1 MIIKIEKRIRKI
13 FVALLILGF
22 FANFFSNFPFKVL
35 AAKLGN
41 DQAKE
46 IILNPN
52 NQDNIAILEEVK
64 EARTTY
70 EKTFKKSDG
79 SLEVYYYE
87 RPIHEYIEDKG
98 FEEIDSTFQN
108 NGDEWSSDA
117 LLYNVKL
124 PKKIHENKKIKFSYQ
139 NTKIEIT
146 YQDINKVTATH
157 IKQENHDETDLTRL
171 EGHIK
176 YNDIL
181 EGVDLE
187 YITNTIRVKENII
200 MKKYIENF
208 TFSYNIKITN
218 LKLIHENNYFYF
230 LNESNEIIYQIDPY
244 YMIDQKG
251 NSSFDLTIRID
262 EIKQGEYKVEV
273 KPNQE
278 WLKEATYPVII
289 DPTINYNNNVINDKV
304 TIKGFNKGNLIST
317 IQNNVLI
324 SKYINSATNED
335 ISRVNIMRLDI
346 SDLPKNVTYLD
357 AKLKMYAIN
366 DNVVSQTVSLNEI
379 TSHIDFEEIN
389 GTTNYNKMHLSNQKK
404 IIDTFY
410 EFDIIDAIHRNRED
424 DEIILEF
431 SPQLFTGN
439 DIEVGF
445 YGPSS
450 TSKPMLVINYYETSG
465 LKDYWTYHSVD
476 VGSAGVMYINDF
488 SGNLVIEK
496 KDYTNSSQRLSFN
509 ISHYYNSNEANIN
522 IGYGKGWRINYAQI
536 MQNLNGVVGVNSS
549 NYYTYIDGTG
559 HKAYYKKKGIL
570 NETIPGSAYYLNE
583 EGDDARIEI
592 GASYTDYYR
601 RIVEDEYIYKY
612 NVYGELVFICDERMS
627 NCIFIA
633 YNELPSG
640 LRVISEVSDS
650 IGNCALFSYE
660 NDLLKEVTINR
671 KKVDENG
678 NSILEDGNAIY
689 ETALTITYEYDNNQ
703 NLISILEHVKD
714 TNNIKAYSKYNY
726 DVNGRLN
733 SLYDYQNQMNS
744 TNKEGVLISYNQTN
758 KKVEKYEIKKYDNH
772 QSLSHL
778 PMMDITYQ
786 KGMTTFKDSNNYQT
800 NYIFD
805 SYGHTIN
812 VYDSDGYAQ
821 FYQYESTNSNTY
833 LNNKVL
839 KTSDAIYNAY
849 NIINNHSFEKFQSA
863 YEIPNWQIINGT
875 SNLVKNVSL
884 DSTNNLYGKYALRIK
899 NDNQNKKPSVAQTI
913 KLNGGKTYQLSYFA
927 KVKENNGYAG
937 GGAYI
942 EIEAVDS
949 SGSIITTAEEY
960 VLPSDN
966 YGQYIKS
973 FTIGGYDMATYDV
986 TIKLTT
992 SYGTTAYFDNVS
1004 FVCGINDCRN
1014 NLLSDASFE
1023 NSYQSTNNYF
1033 WTGGEVVE
1041 REPSKIYGNYEM
1053 LLNGNSTLSQTID
1066 VHIKNGTTLSFGGYI
1081 QANQNKVKMRIRFY
1095 NLLTNTF
1102 SDYYTISFND
1112 TISNYQY
1119 LVENVTLDT
1128 MDEAHQITVEIINEG
1143 NTSIYVDNLVFLED
1157 VYKNTYE
1164 YNEYGKTTKV
1174 TSNHQTIHITRTN
1187 GRDINK
1193 IEYDNLDVNIS
1204 ESNFSSYDKQEINI
1218 EGTIHNVS
1226 NISYSYQAGPEAE
1239 SIIGD
1244 ISKKYFVTSTKY
1256 SDGYQY
1262 ISSVTDEFGNTTKY
1276 EYDYVSG
1283 LLEKVIDAK
1292 NTSTNY
1298 IYDEYER
1305 LTQIL
1310 TNSRKI
1316 TYTYDTKGRVQTV
1329 EVGNLTNYIQYQFT
1343 YNGYNDIVS
1352 IASTSNNDI
1361 GYQNIISYEYYM
1373 YNDLYTG
1380 LYNKIIYPNGTYIRY
1395 EYDDK
1400 LNISKVFEKND
1411 PNEEEELISKYIYN
1425 ELGLVSIYYNMKDNI
1440 IYYNNYDMEGKLT
1453 KISDSNHNEI
1463 QYFYDD
1469 KANLSK
1475 IEYLLEELNGVV
1487 ELNYDEDGN
1496 KNKIKHQGIE
1506 TILENENDPL
1516 GRYFTKLVKKDNLNI
1531 LTYQYTYD
1539 ENSSMQQSSIEE
1551 NNTNNLSSCRIE
1563 KAEVTV
1569 GEQKYTYQYTY
1580 DELGNIVS
1588 YLEIGVNTTT
1598 NEVVSNRRY
1607 LYEYDLYNQ
1616 LTKEKVEKQ
1625 DDETGYITILECN
1638 YTYDEIGNIISM
1650 NRTIKQ
1656 NEYQTLPTHITYYYS
1671 DINNKTRL
1679 TSYSIDGVTFTIT
1692 YDINGNPLEYYNYD
1706 VEFENEKL
1714 ISLKE
1719 NNQIKLRFTYDSN
1732 GKRTKKEIYNEE
1744 TNTYDSVEY
1753 IYVGELLIG
1762 EKQDNQM
1769 IEYIYD
1775 EQNLVGFQI
1784 TTGSV
1789 TETYYYVKNLQK
1801 DITKIIDETG
1811 KEVVSYIYD
1820 AYGNI
1825 VSTKGSKK
1833 DTIGKINPYR
1843 YRGYYYDIETG
1854 LFYCNSRYY
1863 NPEWGR
1869 WISPDSIE
1877 YLDPESINGL
1887 NLYCYCMNNP
1897 IMYVDPNGH
1906 APKWWQSIL
1915 IGLGVIAIAALATAA
1930 IVCSGGSATPFLAV
1944 AGQAALG
1951 GLKIATIAGAT
1962 AGIVRAG
1969 KTAIEGGD
1977 IGDVGKS
1984 LVLGFS
1990 DGFLVGS
1997 VYAAGSMLLGAVSF
2011 RISGLVNNGY
2021 GWSSGNYTGGYQ
2033 TPKTP
2038 GISLITHLGG
2048 INGGRSFGLDLDIY
2062 HGVHFHT
2069 NKFGIGKR
2077 SKWIKAH
2084 HWMFAPIGIGVG
2096 LSDGWSEW

>member
-1 MIIKIEKRIRKI
+1 
-13 FVALLILGF
+13 
-22 FANFFSNFPFKVL
+22 
-35 AAKLGN
+35 
-41 DQAKE
+41 
-46 IILNPN
+46 
-52 NQDNIAILEEVK
+52 
-64 EARTTY
+64 
-70 EKTFKKSDG
+70 
-79 SLEVYYYE
+79 
-87 RPIHEYIEDKG
+87 
-98 FEEIDSTFQN
+98 
-108 NGDEWSSDA
+108 
-117 LLYNVKL
+117 
-124 PKKIHENKKIKFSYQ
+124 
-139 NTKIEIT
+139 
-146 YQDINKVTATH
+146 
-157 IKQENHDETDLTRL
+157 
-171 EGHIK
+171 
-176 YNDIL
+176 
-181 EGVDLE
+181 
-187 YITNTIRVKENII
+187 
-200 MKKYIENF
+200 
-208 TFSYNIKITN
+208 
-218 LKLIHENNYFYF
+218 
-230 LNESNEIIYQIDPY
+230 
-244 YMIDQKG
+244 
-251 NSSFDLTIRID
+251 
-262 EIKQGEYKVEV
+262 
-273 KPNQE
+273 
-278 WLKEATYPVII
+278 
-289 DPTINYNNNVINDKV
+289 
-304 TIKGFNKGNLIST
+304 
-317 IQNNVLI
+317 
-324 SKYINSATNED
+324 
-335 ISRVNIMRLDI
+335 
-346 SDLPKNVTYLD
+346 
-357 AKLKMYAIN
+357 
-366 DNVVSQTVSLNEI
+366 
-379 TSHIDFEEIN
+379 
-389 GTTNYNKMHLSNQKK
+389 
-404 IIDTFY
+404 
-410 EFDIIDAIHRNRED
+410 
-424 DEIILEF
+424 
-431 SPQLFTGN
+431 
-439 DIEVGF
+439 
-445 YGPSS
+445 
-450 TSKPMLVINYYETSG
+450 
-465 LKDYWTYHSVD
+465 
-476 VGSAGVMYINDF
+476 
-488 SGNLVIEK
+488 
-496 KDYTNSSQRLSFN
+496 
-509 ISHYYNSNEANIN
+509 
-522 IGYGKGWRINYAQI
+522 
-536 MQNLNGVVGVNSS
+536 
-549 NYYTYIDGTG
+549 
-559 HKAYYKKKGIL
+559 
-570 NETIPGSAYYLNE
+570 
-583 EGDDARIEI
+583 
-592 GASYTDYYR
+592 
-601 RIVEDEYIYKY
+601 
-612 NVYGELVFICDERMS
+612 
-627 NCIFIA
+627 
-633 YNELPSG
+633 
-640 LRVISEVSDS
+640 
-650 IGNCALFSYE
+650 
-660 NDLLKEVTINR
+660 
-671 KKVDENG
+671 
-678 NSILEDGNAIY
+678 
-689 ETALTITYEYDNNQ
+689 
-703 NLISILEHVKD
+703 
-714 TNNIKAYSKYNY
+714 
-726 DVNGRLN
+726 
-733 SLYDYQNQMNS
+733 
-744 TNKEGVLISYNQTN
+744 
-758 KKVEKYEIKKYDNH
+758 
-772 QSLSHL
+772 
-778 PMMDITYQ
+778 
-786 KGMTTFKDSNNYQT
+786 
-800 NYIFD
+800 
-805 SYGHTIN
+805 
-812 VYDSDGYAQ
+812 
-821 FYQYESTNSNTY
+821 
-833 LNNKVL
+833 
-839 KTSDAIYNAY
+839 
-849 NIINNHSFEKFQSA
+849 
-863 YEIPNWQIINGT
+863 
-875 SNLVKNVSL
+875 
-884 DSTNNLYGKYALRIK
+884 
-899 NDNQNKKPSVAQTI
+899 
-913 KLNGGKTYQLSYFA
+913 
-927 KVKENNGYAG
+927 
-937 GGAYI
+937 
-942 EIEAVDS
+942 
-949 SGSIITTAEEY
+949 
-960 VLPSDN
+960 
-966 YGQYIKS
+966 
-973 FTIGGYDMATYDV
+973 
-986 TIKLTT
+986 
-992 SYGTTAYFDNVS
+992 
-1004 FVCGINDCRN
+1004 
-1014 NLLSDASFE
+1014 
-1023 NSYQSTNNYF
+1023 
-1033 WTGGEVVE
+1033 
-1041 REPSKIYGNYEM
+1041 M

-1143 NTSIYVDNLVFLED
+1143 NTSIYVDNLVLLED

-1395 EYDDK
+1395 EYDNK

-1411 PNEEEELISKYIYN
+1411 SNEEEELISKYIYN

-1475 IEYLLEELNGVV
+1475 IEYLLEELSGVV

-1516 GRYFTKLVKKDNLNI
+1516 GRYFTKLVKKDNFNI

-1706 VEFENEKL
+1706 VEFENGKL
-1714 ISLKE
+1714 IALKE

-1784 TTGSV
+1784 TTDSV

-1854 LFYCNSRYY
+1854 LFFCNSRYY

-1869 WISPDSIE
+1869 WISPDSID
-1877 YLDPESINGL
+1877 YLDPENINGL
-1887 NLYCYCMNNP
+1887 NLYCYCGNDP
-1897 IMYVDPNGH
+1897 INKYDPTGH
-1906 APKWWQSIL
+1906 FGIWALVAITAASML
-1915 IGLGVIAIAALATAA
+1915 IGGTVQLVSNAM
-1930 IVCSGGSATPFLAV
+1930 
-1944 AGQAALG
+1944 
-1951 GLKIATIAGAT
+1951 
-1962 AGIVRAG
+1962 AG
-1969 KTAIEGGD
+1969 KTGDELWRGVAGAAVGAGVNTLALCLAMPTGGA
-1977 IGDVGKS
+1977 S
-1984 LVLGFS
+1984 LFI
-1990 DGFLVGS
+1990 
-1997 VYAAGSMLLGAVSF
+1997 AAGASAIAQTGVDTLETVIRGEEVDAGQTFIDLGLNFVTTLA
-2011 RISGLVNNGY
+2011 
-2021 GWSSGNYTGGYQ
+2021 GNY
-2033 TPKTP
+2033 
-2038 GISLITHLGG
+2038 LGG
-2048 INGGRSFGLDLDIY
+2048 KMIP
-2062 HGVHFHT
+2062 T
-2069 NKFGIGKR
+2069 NPGWFQPQKFLSVFTKSYGQKILLQTAIG
-2077 SKWIKAH
+2077 A
-2084 HWMFAPIGIGVG
+2084 G
-2096 LSDGWSEW
+2096 LSGTVNFIRKNDWSKYKPIIPVPVVPLYPLF

>member
-1 MIIKIEKRIRKI
+1 
-13 FVALLILGF
+13 
-22 FANFFSNFPFKVL
+22 
-35 AAKLGN
+35 
-41 DQAKE
+41 
-46 IILNPN
+46 
-52 NQDNIAILEEVK
+52 
-64 EARTTY
+64 
-70 EKTFKKSDG
+70 
-79 SLEVYYYE
+79 
-87 RPIHEYIEDKG
+87 
-98 FEEIDSTFQN
+98 
-108 NGDEWSSDA
+108 
-117 LLYNVKL
+117 
-124 PKKIHENKKIKFSYQ
+124 
-139 NTKIEIT
+139 
-146 YQDINKVTATH
+146 
-157 IKQENHDETDLTRL
+157 
-171 EGHIK
+171 
-176 YNDIL
+176 
-181 EGVDLE
+181 
-187 YITNTIRVKENII
+187 
-200 MKKYIENF
+200 
-208 TFSYNIKITN
+208 
-218 LKLIHENNYFYF
+218 
-230 LNESNEIIYQIDPY
+230 
-244 YMIDQKG
+244 
-251 NSSFDLTIRID
+251 
-262 EIKQGEYKVEV
+262 
-273 KPNQE
+273 
-278 WLKEATYPVII
+278 
-289 DPTINYNNNVINDKV
+289 
-304 TIKGFNKGNLIST
+304 
-317 IQNNVLI
+317 
-324 SKYINSATNED
+324 
-335 ISRVNIMRLDI
+335 
-346 SDLPKNVTYLD
+346 
-357 AKLKMYAIN
+357 
-366 DNVVSQTVSLNEI
+366 
-379 TSHIDFEEIN
+379 
-389 GTTNYNKMHLSNQKK
+389 
-404 IIDTFY
+404 
-410 EFDIIDAIHRNRED
+410 
-424 DEIILEF
+424 
-431 SPQLFTGN
+431 
-439 DIEVGF
+439 
-445 YGPSS
+445 
-450 TSKPMLVINYYETSG
+450 
-465 LKDYWTYHSVD
+465 
-476 VGSAGVMYINDF
+476 
-488 SGNLVIEK
+488 
-496 KDYTNSSQRLSFN
+496 
-509 ISHYYNSNEANIN
+509 
-522 IGYGKGWRINYAQI
+522 
-536 MQNLNGVVGVNSS
+536 
-549 NYYTYIDGTG
+549 
-559 HKAYYKKKGIL
+559 
-570 NETIPGSAYYLNE
+570 
-583 EGDDARIEI
+583 
-592 GASYTDYYR
+592 
-601 RIVEDEYIYKY
+601 
-612 NVYGELVFICDERMS
+612 
-627 NCIFIA
+627 
-633 YNELPSG
+633 
-640 LRVISEVSDS
+640 
-650 IGNCALFSYE
+650 
-660 NDLLKEVTINR
+660 
-671 KKVDENG
+671 
-678 NSILEDGNAIY
+678 
-689 ETALTITYEYDNNQ
+689 
-703 NLISILEHVKD
+703 
-714 TNNIKAYSKYNY
+714 
-726 DVNGRLN
+726 
-733 SLYDYQNQMNS
+733 
-744 TNKEGVLISYNQTN
+744 
-758 KKVEKYEIKKYDNH
+758 
-772 QSLSHL
+772 
-778 PMMDITYQ
+778 
-786 KGMTTFKDSNNYQT
+786 
-800 NYIFD
+800 
-805 SYGHTIN
+805 
-812 VYDSDGYAQ
+812 
-821 FYQYESTNSNTY
+821 
-833 LNNKVL
+833 
-839 KTSDAIYNAY
+839 
-849 NIINNHSFEKFQSA
+849 
-863 YEIPNWQIINGT
+863 
-875 SNLVKNVSL
+875 
-884 DSTNNLYGKYALRIK
+884 
-899 NDNQNKKPSVAQTI
+899 
-913 KLNGGKTYQLSYFA
+913 
-927 KVKENNGYAG
+927 
-937 GGAYI
+937 
-942 EIEAVDS
+942 
-949 SGSIITTAEEY
+949 
-960 VLPSDN
+960 
-966 YGQYIKS
+966 
-973 FTIGGYDMATYDV
+973 
-986 TIKLTT
+986 
-992 SYGTTAYFDNVS
+992 
-1004 FVCGINDCRN
+1004 
-1014 NLLSDASFE
+1014 
-1023 NSYQSTNNYF
+1023 
-1033 WTGGEVVE
+1033 
-1041 REPSKIYGNYEM
+1041 
-1053 LLNGNSTLSQTID
+1053 
-1066 VHIKNGTTLSFGGYI
+1066 
-1081 QANQNKVKMRIRFY
+1081 
-1095 NLLTNTF
+1095 
-1102 SDYYTISFND
+1102 
-1112 TISNYQY
+1112 
-1119 LVENVTLDT
+1119 

-1143 NTSIYVDNLVFLED
+1143 NTSIYVDNLVLLED

-1475 IEYLLEELNGVV
+1475 IEYLLEELSGVV

-1569 GEQKYTYQYTY
+1569 GEQKYIYQYTY

-1706 VEFENEKL
+1706 VEFENGKL

-1719 NNQIKLRFTYDSN
+1719 NNQIKLRFIYDSN

-1784 TTGSV
+1784 TTDSV

-1843 YRGYYYDIETG
+1843 YRGYYYDIEAGLPRVPTG
-1854 LFYCNSRYY
+1854 NLF
-1863 NPEWGR
+1863 
-1869 WISPDSIE
+1869 
-1877 YLDPESINGL
+1877 
-1887 NLYCYCMNNP
+1887 
-1897 IMYVDPNGH
+1897 
-1906 APKWWQSIL
+1906 
-1915 IGLGVIAIAALATAA
+1915 
-1930 IVCSGGSATPFLAV
+1930 
-1944 AGQAALG
+1944 
-1951 GLKIATIAGAT
+1951 
-1962 AGIVRAG
+1962 
-1969 KTAIEGGD
+1969 
-1977 IGDVGKS
+1977 KS
-1984 LVLGFS
+1984 YQNKQQWTS
-1990 DGFLVGS
+1990 D
-1997 VYAAGSMLLGAVSF
+1997 
-2011 RISGLVNNGY
+2011 N
-2021 GWSSGNYTGGYQ
+2021 
-2033 TPKTP
+2033 
-2038 GISLITHLGG
+2038 
-2048 INGGRSFGLDLDIY
+2048 
-2062 HGVHFHT
+2062 
-2069 NKFGIGKR
+2069 
-2077 SKWIKAH
+2077 
-2084 HWMFAPIGIGVG
+2084 
-2096 LSDGWSEW
+2096 

>member
-1 MIIKIEKRIRKI
+1 
-13 FVALLILGF
+13 
-22 FANFFSNFPFKVL
+22 
-35 AAKLGN
+35 
-41 DQAKE
+41 
-46 IILNPN
+46 
-52 NQDNIAILEEVK
+52 
-64 EARTTY
+64 
-70 EKTFKKSDG
+70 
-79 SLEVYYYE
+79 
-87 RPIHEYIEDKG
+87 
-98 FEEIDSTFQN
+98 
-108 NGDEWSSDA
+108 
-117 LLYNVKL
+117 
-124 PKKIHENKKIKFSYQ
+124 
-139 NTKIEIT
+139 
-146 YQDINKVTATH
+146 
-157 IKQENHDETDLTRL
+157 
-171 EGHIK
+171 
-176 YNDIL
+176 
-181 EGVDLE
+181 
-187 YITNTIRVKENII
+187 
-200 MKKYIENF
+200 
-208 TFSYNIKITN
+208 
-218 LKLIHENNYFYF
+218 
-230 LNESNEIIYQIDPY
+230 
-244 YMIDQKG
+244 
-251 NSSFDLTIRID
+251 
-262 EIKQGEYKVEV
+262 
-273 KPNQE
+273 
-278 WLKEATYPVII
+278 
-289 DPTINYNNNVINDKV
+289 
-304 TIKGFNKGNLIST
+304 
-317 IQNNVLI
+317 
-324 SKYINSATNED
+324 
-335 ISRVNIMRLDI
+335 
-346 SDLPKNVTYLD
+346 
-357 AKLKMYAIN
+357 
-366 DNVVSQTVSLNEI
+366 
-379 TSHIDFEEIN
+379 
-389 GTTNYNKMHLSNQKK
+389 
-404 IIDTFY
+404 
-410 EFDIIDAIHRNRED
+410 
-424 DEIILEF
+424 
-431 SPQLFTGN
+431 
-439 DIEVGF
+439 
-445 YGPSS
+445 
-450 TSKPMLVINYYETSG
+450 
-465 LKDYWTYHSVD
+465 
-476 VGSAGVMYINDF
+476 
-488 SGNLVIEK
+488 
-496 KDYTNSSQRLSFN
+496 
-509 ISHYYNSNEANIN
+509 
-522 IGYGKGWRINYAQI
+522 
-536 MQNLNGVVGVNSS
+536 
-549 NYYTYIDGTG
+549 
-559 HKAYYKKKGIL
+559 
-570 NETIPGSAYYLNE
+570 
-583 EGDDARIEI
+583 
-592 GASYTDYYR
+592 
-601 RIVEDEYIYKY
+601 
-612 NVYGELVFICDERMS
+612 
-627 NCIFIA
+627 
-633 YNELPSG
+633 
-640 LRVISEVSDS
+640 
-650 IGNCALFSYE
+650 
-660 NDLLKEVTINR
+660 
-671 KKVDENG
+671 
-678 NSILEDGNAIY
+678 
-689 ETALTITYEYDNNQ
+689 
-703 NLISILEHVKD
+703 
-714 TNNIKAYSKYNY
+714 
-726 DVNGRLN
+726 
-733 SLYDYQNQMNS
+733 
-744 TNKEGVLISYNQTN
+744 
-758 KKVEKYEIKKYDNH
+758 
-772 QSLSHL
+772 
-778 PMMDITYQ
+778 
-786 KGMTTFKDSNNYQT
+786 
-800 NYIFD
+800 
-805 SYGHTIN
+805 
-812 VYDSDGYAQ
+812 
-821 FYQYESTNSNTY
+821 
-833 LNNKVL
+833 
-839 KTSDAIYNAY
+839 
-849 NIINNHSFEKFQSA
+849 
-863 YEIPNWQIINGT
+863 
-875 SNLVKNVSL
+875 
-884 DSTNNLYGKYALRIK
+884 
-899 NDNQNKKPSVAQTI
+899 
-913 KLNGGKTYQLSYFA
+913 
-927 KVKENNGYAG
+927 
-937 GGAYI
+937 
-942 EIEAVDS
+942 
-949 SGSIITTAEEY
+949 
-960 VLPSDN
+960 
-966 YGQYIKS
+966 
-973 FTIGGYDMATYDV
+973 
-986 TIKLTT
+986 
-992 SYGTTAYFDNVS
+992 
-1004 FVCGINDCRN
+1004 
-1014 NLLSDASFE
+1014 
-1023 NSYQSTNNYF
+1023 
-1033 WTGGEVVE
+1033 
-1041 REPSKIYGNYEM
+1041 M

-1143 NTSIYVDNLVFLED
+1143 NTSIYVDNLVLLED

-1395 EYDDK
+1395 EYDNK

-1411 PNEEEELISKYIYN
+1411 SNEEEELISKYIYN

-1475 IEYLLEELNGVV
+1475 IEYLLEELSGVV

-1516 GRYFTKLVKKDNLNI
+1516 GRYFTKLVKKDNFNI

-1706 VEFENEKL
+1706 VEFENGKL
-1714 ISLKE
+1714 IALKE

-1784 TTGSV
+1784 TTDSV

-1843 YRGYYYDIETG
+1843 YRGYYYDIETQ
-1854 LFYCNSRYY
+1854 LYWVSSRYY

-1887 NLYCYCMNNP
+1887 NLYAYCGNDPVDYKLGPVSGRVVSSHSGLRSNLSYNLFRYSSFTSLFGLYAMMSGFNYGKNHRNP
-1897 IMYVDPNGH
+1897 NRGLPNSVGRIFYPDGS
-1906 APKWWQSIL
+1906 PKQEREYGPDGRPVIDHDHHQGEDAGYDHDHDWDWGKNPPRQPAREPSKILVTLGL
-1915 IGLGVIAIAALATAA
+1915 IGTGAALAWFTLNDVTGAGVADDGMIPATATA
-1930 IVCSGGSATPFLAV
+1930 FVAFLAILF
-1944 AGQAALG
+1944 GN
-1951 GLKIATIAGAT
+1951 
-1962 AGIVRAG
+1962 
-1969 KTAIEGGD
+1969 GD
-1977 IGDVGKS
+1977 DNI
-1984 LVLGFS
+1984 
-1990 DGFLVGS
+1990 
-1997 VYAAGSMLLGAVSF
+1997 
-2011 RISGLVNNGY
+2011 
-2021 GWSSGNYTGGYQ
+2021 W
-2033 TPKTP
+2033 
-2038 GISLITHLGG
+2038 
-2048 INGGRSFGLDLDIY
+2048 
-2062 HGVHFHT
+2062 
-2069 NKFGIGKR
+2069 
-2077 SKWIKAH
+2077 
-2084 HWMFAPIGIGVG
+2084 
-2096 LSDGWSEW
+2096 